1 MYLYQTEAIM
11 TWKSGQSQGKEIRAR
26 EEACDLD
33 ARQGEEPQPWND
45 PSNEPR
51 HEPQHEHRTSKQSM
65 DQRKRKEKKNKT
77 LHLPVWINSRARS
90 GASVPE
96 HIVATR
102 SGRLPSRLRTC
113 SNPIFRAFDAMSAK
127 ISVSVC
133 RGGRSLARY
142 RPRGIVHPRRS
153 SGISS
158 ARALGS

>member
-1 MYLYQTEAIM
+1 M
-11 TWKSGQSQGKEIRAR
+11 
-26 EEACDLD
+26 D
-33 ARQGEEPQPWND
+33 ARRGEEPQPWNH
-45 PSNEPR
+45 PSNININTNLNMNIE
-51 HEPQHEHRTSKQSM
+51 EANKQLEK
-65 DQRKRKEKKNKT
+65 RKRKRQDT
-77 LHLPVWINSRARS
+77 ALHLPVWINSRARS